1 MAGPGSDTNGQSAN
15 FKPPFFTMAIVLSL
29 SITFLDSSVRILRNV
44 PEASLLSSLL
54 SPVAPLLCGCVLFY
68 LLLYLIIIYPAARIF
83 KLDATALVITPA
95 ILIALIYVL
104 AVLNKRIR
112 YIFVNIG
119 DLARL
124 SLLSEFA
131 VLSLYT
137 LVVTYFAVKYIADK
151 HTQSRVLARLFLAA
165 PFLMAEAFLALWLK
179 NYHLGPFFSKASI
192 IVNAALAVCGI
203 LIIVVFLRI
212 SNTRKVIS
220 FLYIFA
226 LVTIASSVIAL
237 ASEPIRQ
244 ITSRRIISTG
254 HPTKHVILIIIDTLR
269 ADALSCYD
277 SEAPATPNIDRF
289 AKDGILF
296 KNAFSASPWTL
307 PSVSSI
313 MTGLSP
319 SVHMTLKPRTKLP
332 DNFKTLAE
340 YMQGAGYLTGAIG
353 KNIFLKK
360 SYNISQGFVE
370 YNFFPKSGDT
380 SLGGKLLKAVF
391 PKRFK
396 TDASTEELANL
407 TIDWLE
413 SNAHNDF
420 FLWVH
425 FLDPHIP
432 YAPPAKFLPADSDPP
447 SRIGK
452 KFGRLRAVRG
462 GFLVPS
468 LQERRW
474 IRSLY
479 ESEVRYVDTNVR
491 RVFERLKELG
501 IYDESLIILTSD
513 HGEEFWEHN
522 GFEHGHSVYDEVIR
536 VPLIIKLPASSSKQ
550 AISGAVSIESI
561 MPTVLE
567 LCGVEYNGDYL
578 SSRCLTG
585 LWDRPFEAENHEPVI
600 STGLLYYEDRVSVL
614 SNGLKY
620 IRWLATGQEEL
631 YDMSSDPGEK
641 SCVAE
646 LSSEQVQRARAIL
659 QKHFK
664 EAEKLKRYY
673 NTPKSEK
680 VMLDEEMRQRLKSL
694 GYVE

>member
-1 MAGPGSDTNGQSAN
+1 MTGPGSDTNGQSTN
-15 FKPPFFTMAIVLSL
+15 FKPPIFTIAIVLSL

-44 PEASLLSSLL
+44 PEASLLSSRL
-54 SPVAPLLCGCVLFY
+54 SPFAPLLCGCVLFY
-68 LLLYLIIIYPAARIF
+68 LILYLIIIYPATRIF
-83 KLDATALVITPA
+83 KLDATALAITSA
-95 ILIALIYVL
+95 ILIVLIYVL
-104 AVLNKRIR
+104 TVLNNQIR
-112 YIFVNIG
+112 YTFVSIS
-119 DLARL
+119 DLASL

-131 VLSLYT
+131 VLAVYT

-179 NYHLGPFFSKASI
+179 NYHLGSFFSKASI
-192 IVNAALAVCGI
+192 IINAALAVCGI
-203 LIIVVFLRI
+203 LIIVTFLRI
-212 SNTRKVIS
+212 SSARKVIS

-237 ASEPIRQ
+237 ASEPISQ
-244 ITSRRIISTG
+244 MTSRRTMSTG
-254 HPTKHVILIIIDTLR
+254 HPIKHVILIIIDSLR

-277 SEAPATPNIDRF
+277 SEAPATPNIDHF

-313 MTGLSP
+313 MTGLSA
-319 SVHMTLKPRTKLP
+319 SVHMALKPRTRLP

-353 KNIFLKK
+353 RNSFLRK

-370 YNFFPKSGDT
+370 YSFFPKPRNT
-380 SLGGKLLKAVF
+380 SLGGKLLKALF

-396 TDASTEELANL
+396 TGASTRDLANL

-413 SNAHNDF
+413 SNVNNDF

-425 FLDPHIP
+425 FFDPHMP
-432 YAPPAKFLPADSDPP
+432 YTPPAEFLPANSDAPP
-447 SRIGK
+447 RIGK
-452 KFGRLRAVRG
+452 SFSRLKAVRG
-462 GFLVPS
+462 GHLVPS

-479 ESEVRYVDTNVR
+479 ESEVRYVDTNVG

-513 HGEEFWEHN
+513 HGEELWEHD
-522 GFEHGHSVYDEVIR
+522 GFEHGHNVYDEVIR

-585 LWDRPFEAENHEPVI
+585 LWDRPFEAENHEPII
-600 STGLLYYEDRVSVL
+600 STSLLYYEDRVSVL

-620 IRWLATGQEEL
+620 IRWLVTGQEEL
-631 YDMSSDPGEK
+631 YDMGSDPGEK
-641 SCVAE
+641 NCIAE

-673 NTPKSEK
+673 NTSKSEK
-680 VMLDEEMRQRLKSL
+680 IVLDEETRQRLKSL